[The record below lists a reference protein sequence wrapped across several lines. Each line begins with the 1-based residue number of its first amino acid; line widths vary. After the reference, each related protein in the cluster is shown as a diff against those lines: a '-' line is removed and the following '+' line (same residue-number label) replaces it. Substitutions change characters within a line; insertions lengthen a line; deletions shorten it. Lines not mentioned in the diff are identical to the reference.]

1 MENLALTRYLFS
13 YIEVRHTLFVCIL
26 EKKYEEALYWGYEL
40 YYSGYKD
47 CTYEYL
53 LKIYNE
59 LFIKRERMEER
70 LIDEYNKWKR
80 ENELDEILGTI
91 IINLCND
98 EYDISK
104 FTEKY
109 LTIKCK
115 KKEDNRVNDS
125 KLFILL
131 GKKDIEKYKTLYLK
145 GKMRNVLKNVYKY
158 ELRSEYN
165 DVFETEKI
173 DINERREAICM
184 NWEVYAYRTPYW
196 RSLIDEYKGR
206 IVENKIVFEN
216 DDYLEEFYEKYYL
229 DMDEQGSSI
238 QNIALGINNKKSR
251 TIKEFIKD
259 FNGVMTK
266 KKKKISTIIK
276 TEED

>member
-1 MENLALTRYLFS
+1 MEDLALTRYLFS

-26 EKKYEEALYWGYEL
+26 EKNYEEALYWGYEL

-80 ENELDEILGTI
+80 DNELDEILGTI
-91 IINLCND
+91 IINLCNE
-98 EYDISK
+98 EYDISI

-115 KKEDNRVNDS
+115 KKEDRVNDS

-145 GKMRNVLKNVYKY
+145 GKMRDVLKNVYKY
-158 ELRSEYN
+158 ELKTEYN
-165 DVFETEKI
+165 DVFEADKL
-173 DINERREAICM
+173 DINERKGAICM

-196 RSLIDEYKGR
+196 RDLIDEYKGN

-238 QNIALGINNKKSR
+238 QNIALGINNKKKK
-251 TIKEFIKD
+251 TVKEFITD
-259 FNGVMTK
+259 FNGVMTIK
-266 KKKKISTIIK
+266 KKKSTISIK
-276 TEED
+276 TEDN